1 MVMNIFGHY
10 MELIDGHSCK
20 KINIMTSN
28 SSNQERWRQLQRSFE
43 GLTEDMDAVLNIID
57 EMADFD
63 ASAAT
68 DLCNKVRRTNPHDTV
83 EYALALEASTWV
95 RILSYL
101 RDSTTTLQL
110 LATKRD
116 FILTLMRQQLAAA
129 NPNADP
135 NDIEVELAMQLT
147 ERHGQ

>member
-1 MVMNIFGHY
+1 MMNT
-10 MELIDGHSCK
+10 D
-20 KINIMTSN
+20 
-28 SSNQERWRQLQRSFE
+28 NQERWRQLQRSFE
-43 GLTEDMDAVLNIID
+43 GLAEDMDAVLNIM
-57 EMADFD
+57 EELSNFD
-63 ASAAT
+63 ASEAK
-68 DLCNKVRRTNPHDTV
+68 DLCTRVRRTNPHDSV

-129 NPNADP
+129 APDADP
-135 NDIEVELAMQLT
+135 NDIEVELALDMNGL
-147 ERHGQ
+147 

>member
-1 MVMNIFGHY
+1 
-10 MELIDGHSCK
+10 
-20 KINIMTSN
+20 MTSN

-43 GLTEDMDAVLNIID
+43 GLAEDMDAVLNIID

-63 ASAAT
+63 ASSAT
-68 DLCNKVRRTNPHDTV
+68 DLCSKVRRTNPHDSV

-101 RDSTTTLQL
+101 RDNTTTLQL

-129 NPNADP
+129 DPNADP
-135 NDIEVELAMQLT
+135 NDIEVELAMQLA
-147 ERHGQ
+147 ERNNH

>member
-1 MVMNIFGHY
+1 
-10 MELIDGHSCK
+10 
-20 KINIMTSN
+20 MTSN
-28 SSNQERWRQLQRSFE
+28 LSNQERWRQLQRSFE
-43 GLTEDMDAVLNIID
+43 GLAEDMDAVLNIM
-57 EMADFD
+57 EELSNFD
-63 ASAAT
+63 ASEAK
-68 DLCNKVRRTNPHDTV
+68 DLCTRVRRTNPHDSV

-129 NPNADP
+129 DPNADP

>member
-1 MVMNIFGHY
+1 
-10 MELIDGHSCK
+10 
-20 KINIMTSN
+20 MTSN
-28 SSNQERWRQLQRSFE
+28 LSNQTCWRQLQRSFE
-43 GLTEDMDAVLNIID
+43 GLAEDMDAVLNIID

-68 DLCNKVRRTNPHDTV
+68 DLCNKVRRTNPHDSV

-95 RILSYL
+95 RILHYL

-147 ERHGQ
+147 ERQAPCSPPGGTAENGQK

>member
-1 MVMNIFGHY
+1 MMNT
-10 MELIDGHSCK
+10 D
-20 KINIMTSN
+20 
-28 SSNQERWRQLQRSFE
+28 NQERWRQLQRSFE
-43 GLTEDMDAVLNIID
+43 GLAEDMDAVLNIM
-57 EMADFD
+57 EELSNFD
-63 ASAAT
+63 ASEAK
-68 DLCNKVRRTNPHDTV
+68 DLCTRVRRTNPHDSV

-116 FILTLMRQQLAAA
+116 FIITLMRQQLAAA
-129 NPNADP
+129 DPDADP

-147 ERHGQ
+147 ERQTPCGPPREMAENGHKQKE